1 MMSDVQSRNPRQK
14 IKETDKDK
22 HIKLFTDN
30 VQNGKVV
37 IPADKDQYAKL
48 KATGEINCQRIKM
61 QARVYFIKWLTRC

>member
-22 HIKLFTDN
+22 HIKLFTEN

-37 IPADKDQYAKL
+37 IPADKD
-48 KATGEINCQRIKM
+48 
-61 QARVYFIKWLTRC
+61 